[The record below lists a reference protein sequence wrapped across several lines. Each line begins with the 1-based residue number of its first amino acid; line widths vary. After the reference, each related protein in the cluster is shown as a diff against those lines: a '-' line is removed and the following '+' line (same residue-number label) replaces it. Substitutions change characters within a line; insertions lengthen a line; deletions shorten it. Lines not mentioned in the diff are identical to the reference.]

1 MPDKTGKSIAR
12 LKTWLLDRSGGE
24 RLLSLAG
31 EQACKPVPTR
41 LSWLYTTG
49 ALALFFFALQ
59 FFTGC
64 LLLTLYVPEE
74 TLAFKSVQ
82 TIEYHARLGWLIRQ
96 MHSWGAS
103 FIIVV
108 LVLHMLKVLW
118 YGSYKRPREFTWF
131 VGMLLLGVSMA
142 FCFSGYLLPWNQLAF
157 WATRV
162 GLGAVDSFP
171 VIGPTLKE
179 LICGGEDVSGATLG
193 RFFALHVV
201 ILPLLLLAL
210 VGYHLALITWKG
222 ISPKTTVTDEL
233 ELGNKAALARGGSE
247 PFFPRQVYRD
257 LIACNLGFALL
268 VTFAT
273 WWPWHLGEPADR
285 FGTPEGIKP
294 EWYFLPMYQFLK
306 YFDDNLY
313 SALPFLKSWGVDPA
327 FLGVLTINGVGLVL
341 FLLPVIDRGKERKI
355 IRRPVFA
362 ALAFLLFLGV
372 FGMGLLGYISETTR
386 WGYHFSSKGY
396 PERVEA
402 PGKTPAGESQAG
414 EDAGSA
420 GDDPGKDGSGEG
432 EGGGGGPAEE
442 EESQEEEAPDD
453 EAIVTPGLRQDGL
466 PDGGTCGSCHK
477 HEKPL
482 EKWTESVHHAGGVQC
497 VDCHGGI
504 DTAPP
509 EPFLLALELLFE
521 ADEEASKE
529 PEEEEAKPAGPG
541 KDDEA
546 AEEKSET
553 EKAEEEPAKEKE
565 SGSEEGTPK
574 EKKDAEEPAEK
585 EKPAEEKPAGQEAE
599 AGEPDAGKPAD
610 AEAAD
615 KPAAEKPEEE
625 KPGEDKLEKKEED
638 PEEKEPPKPRLEIKW
653 HRSIETPEDKRL
665 FLYSHQG
672 MLVDS
677 KGRPERP
684 DDGDPEQAGKFCG
697 RCHAEVLEHYL
708 AARAPASGEQEDSEG
723 EESVTA
729 HTKVCW
735 DCHENHAVLKPGA
748 FLWEDDGYTDEDDEL
763 TVPFQQ
769 IKADFDALDAEL
781 SSVRSNL
788 LDLEKSGYPVDGK
801 VAEEERFEEL
811 VSKAR
816 QLRPAAHRL
825 DPAFIQKQKAGISAS
840 LAVLS
845 EEMAQRQAGRASAEK
860 SVVVWAWIVA
870 AIFSLLCIVKLFTIP
885 GEEPAGGAVSDKSRK
900 SDRAK
905 KGKASDAGSRRKSS
919 RGSGKKKS
927 SKSRDVSDFQ
937 NERDA
942 LLDPLDSDDEK

>member
-1 MPDKTGKSIAR
+1 MLA
-12 LKTWLLDRSGGE
+12 
-24 RLLSLAG
+24 LAG
-31 EQACKPVPTR
+31 EQAGKPVPTR

-108 LVLHMLKVLW
+108 LVLHMLKVVW

-131 VGMLLLGVSMA
+131 VGMLLLGVSML

-171 VIGPTLKE
+171 VIGSTLKE

-222 ISPKTTVTDEL
+222 ISPKTTVTDEI
-233 ELGNKAALARGGSE
+233 ELGNKAALAKGGSE

-257 LIACNLGFALL
+257 LIACSLGFALL

-285 FGTPEGIKP
+285 FGTPDGIKP

-313 SALPFLKSWGVDPA
+313 SALPFLRSWGVDPA
-327 FLGVLTINGVGLVL
+327 FLGVLTINGVALVL

-355 IRRPVFA
+355 TRRPIFA
-362 ALAFLLFLGV
+362 VLAFLLFLGV
-372 FGMGLLGYISETTR
+372 FGMGFLGYISETTR

-396 PERVEA
+396 PERVEE
-402 PGKTPAGESQAG
+402 PGKEAAGEGQAG
-414 EDAGSA
+414 EEAGSA
-420 GDDPGKDGSGEG
+420 GDDPGKDGSE

-442 EESQEEEAPDD
+442 EESQEEAPED

-482 EKWTESVHHAGGVQC
+482 EKWTESVHHAAGVQC

-509 EPFLLALELLFE
+509 EQFLLALELLFE

-529 PEEEEAKPAGPG
+529 PEEEEEEAKPENSG
-541 KDDEA
+541 KDA
-546 AEEKSET
+546 KSTEEESEK
-553 EKAEEEPAKEKE
+553 EKVEEEPAKEKE
-565 SGSEEGTPK
+565 SGAEDGASK
-574 EKKDAEEPAEK
+574 EKKDVEEPAEK
-585 EKPAEEKPAGQEAE
+585 DKPAKDTPEKDKPAEDTPVKDKPAEDKPAGQEAE
-599 AGEPDAGKPAD
+599 GAAPKAGKPAD
-610 AEAAD
+610 AEAAG
-615 KPAAEKPEEE
+615 KPEE
-625 KPGEDKLEKKEED
+625 GEPAEDESGKKEEE
-638 PEEKEPPKPRLEIKW
+638 PEEEKEPPKPRLEIKW

-677 KGRPERP
+677 RGRPDRP
-684 DDGDPEQAGKFCG
+684 DDEDPELAGKLCG
-697 RCHAEVLEHYL
+697 SCHVEVLEHYL
-708 AARAPASGEQEDSEG
+708 AARAPASGEKEDSDSEG

-735 DCHENHAVLKPGA
+735 DCHENHAVLKPGD

-763 TVPFQQ
+763 TAPFQQ
-769 IKADFDALDAEL
+769 IKADLDVLDAEL
-781 SSVRSNL
+781 SSARLKL

-801 VAEEERFEEL
+801 VAEKERFEEL

-816 QLRPAAHRL
+816 QIRPAVHRL
-825 DPAFIQKQKAGISAS
+825 DPAVIQKQKAGISTA
-840 LAVLS
+840 LAALS

-870 AIFSLLCIVKLFTIP
+870 AIFSLLCIVKLVTIP
-885 GEEPAGGAVSDKSRK
+885 DGELAAGAVSDKPRK
-900 SDRAK
+900 STRAK
-905 KGKASDAGSRRKSS
+905 KGKAAGAGSRRKSS
-919 RGSGKKKS
+919 KGSGKKKS

>member
-12 LKTWLLDRSGGE
+12 LKAWLLDRSGGE
-24 RLLSLAG
+24 RMLALAG
-31 EQACKPVPTR
+31 EQAGKPVPTH

-131 VGMLLLGVSMA
+131 VGMLLLGVSMV

-171 VIGPTLKE
+171 VIGPTLKV

-210 VGYHLALITWKG
+210 VGYHLALITWNG
-222 ISPKTTVTDEL
+222 ISPKTTVTDEI
-233 ELGNKAALARGGSE
+233 ELGNKAALAKGGSE

-313 SALPFLKSWGVDPA
+313 SALPFLRSWGVDPA
-327 FLGVLTINGVGLVL
+327 FLGVLTINGVALVL

-355 IRRPVFA
+355 TRRPVFA
-362 ALAFLLFLGV
+362 VLAFLLFLGV
-372 FGMGLLGYISETTR
+372 FGMGFLGYISETTR

-396 PERVEA
+396 PERVEDS
-402 PGKTPAGESQAG
+402 GKAPAGEEQAG
-414 EDAGSA
+414 EEAGSA
-420 GDDPGKDGSGEG
+420 GEDPGGDGSE
-432 EGGGGGPAEE
+432 EGGGGPAEE
-442 EESQEEEAPDD
+442 EESQEEAAED
-453 EAIVTPGLRQDGL
+453 EALVTPGLRQDGL

-482 EKWTESVHHAGGVQC
+482 EKWAESVHHSGGVQC

-509 EPFLLALELLFE
+509 EQFLLALELLFE

-529 PEEEEAKPAGPG
+529 PEEEETEPEDSGEDAKPA
-541 KDDEA
+541 E
-546 AEEKSET
+546 
-553 EKAEEEPAKEKE
+553 
-565 SGSEEGTPK
+565 
-574 EKKDAEEPAEK
+574 
-585 EKPAEEKPAGQEAE
+585 
-599 AGEPDAGKPAD
+599 
-610 AEAAD
+610 
-615 KPAAEKPEEE
+615 
-625 KPGEDKLEKKEED
+625 
-638 PEEKEPPKPRLEIKW
+638 
-653 HRSIETPEDKRL
+653 
-665 FLYSHQG
+665 
-672 MLVDS
+672 
-677 KGRPERP
+677 
-684 DDGDPEQAGKFCG
+684 
-697 RCHAEVLEHYL
+697 
-708 AARAPASGEQEDSEG
+708 
-723 EESVTA
+723 
-729 HTKVCW
+729 
-735 DCHENHAVLKPGA
+735 
-748 FLWEDDGYTDEDDEL
+748 
-763 TVPFQQ
+763 
-769 IKADFDALDAEL
+769 
-781 SSVRSNL
+781 
-788 LDLEKSGYPVDGK
+788 
-801 VAEEERFEEL
+801 
-811 VSKAR
+811 
-816 QLRPAAHRL
+816 
-825 DPAFIQKQKAGISAS
+825 
-840 LAVLS
+840 
-845 EEMAQRQAGRASAEK
+845 
-860 SVVVWAWIVA
+860 
-870 AIFSLLCIVKLFTIP
+870 
-885 GEEPAGGAVSDKSRK
+885 
-900 SDRAK
+900 
-905 KGKASDAGSRRKSS
+905 
-919 RGSGKKKS
+919 
-927 SKSRDVSDFQ
+927 
-937 NERDA
+937 
-942 LLDPLDSDDEK
+942 

>member
-1 MPDKTGKSIAR
+1 MLA
-12 LKTWLLDRSGGE
+12 
-24 RLLSLAG
+24 LAG
-31 EQACKPVPTR
+31 EQAGKPVPTR

-108 LVLHMLKVLW
+108 LVLHMLKVVW

-131 VGMLLLGVSMA
+131 VGMLLLGVSML

-222 ISPKTTVTDEL
+222 ISPKTTVTDEI
-233 ELGNKAALARGGSE
+233 ELGNKAALAQGGSE

-257 LIACNLGFALL
+257 LIACTLGFALL

-313 SALPFLKSWGVDPA
+313 SALPFLRSWGVDPA
-327 FLGVLTINGVGLVL
+327 FLGVLTINCVGLVL

-355 IRRPVFA
+355 TRRPIFA
-362 ALAFLLFLGV
+362 VLAFLLFLGV
-372 FGMGLLGYISETTR
+372 FGMGFLGYISETTR

-396 PERVEA
+396 PERVEE
-402 PGKTPAGESQAG
+402 PGKEAAGEGQAG
-414 EDAGSA
+414 EEAGSV
-420 GDDPGKDGSGEG
+420 GDDPGKDGSG

-442 EESQEEEAPDD
+442 EESQEEAPDG

-482 EKWTESVHHAGGVQC
+482 EKWTESVHHAAGVQC

-509 EPFLLALELLFE
+509 EQFLLALELLFE

-529 PEEEEAKPAGPG
+529 PEEEEEEEEEEAKPENSG
-541 KDDEA
+541 KDA
-546 AEEKSET
+546 KSTEEESEK
-553 EKAEEEPAKEKE
+553 EKVEEEPAKEKE
-565 SGSEEGTPK
+565 SGAEDGASK

-585 EKPAEEKPAGQEAE
+585 DKPAEDTPEKDTPEKDKPAEDTPEKDKPAGQEAE
-599 AGEPDAGKPAD
+599 EGAPKAGKPAD
-610 AEAAD
+610 AEAAG
-615 KPAAEKPEEE
+615 KPEE
-625 KPGEDKLEKKEED
+625 GEPAEDESGKKEEE
-638 PEEKEPPKPRLEIKW
+638 PEEEKEPPKPRLEIKW
-653 HRSIETPEDKRL
+653 HRSIETSEDKRL

-684 DDGDPEQAGKFCG
+684 DDEDPELSGKVCG
-697 RCHAEVLEHYL
+697 RCHVEVLEHYL
-708 AARAPASGEQEDSEG
+708 AARVPASGEKEDSKG

-763 TVPFQQ
+763 TAPFQQ
-769 IKADFDALDAEL
+769 IKADFDALDTEL
-781 SSVRSNL
+781 SSVRSKL
-788 LDLEKSGYPVDGK
+788 LGLEKSGYPVDGK
-801 VAEEERFEEL
+801 VAEKERFEEL

-816 QLRPAAHRL
+816 QLRPAVHRL
-825 DPAFIQKQKAGISAS
+825 DSAFIQKQKAGISAS
-840 LAVLS
+840 LAALS
-845 EEMAQRQAGRASAEK
+845 GEMAQRQAGRAAAEK

-885 GEEPAGGAVSDKSRK
+885 VEEQAAGAVSDKPRK
-900 SDRAK
+900 STRVK
-905 KGKASDAGSRRKSS
+905 KGKASGAGSRRKSS
-919 RGSGKKKS
+919 KGSGKKKP

-937 NERDA
+937 SERDA